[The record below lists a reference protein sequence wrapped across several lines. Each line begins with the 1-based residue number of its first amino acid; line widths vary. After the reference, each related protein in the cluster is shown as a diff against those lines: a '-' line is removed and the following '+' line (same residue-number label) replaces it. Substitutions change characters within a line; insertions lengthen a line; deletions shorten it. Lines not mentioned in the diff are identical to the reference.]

1 MSHRLALEVEHLLAA
16 DEAVILVTVAAARGS
31 TPRAEG
37 TRMAVARIAI
47 FGTIGGGRLEW
58 EAIARARDMI
68 AAGKASDRI
77 ELPLGPAVGQCCG
90 GHVVLN
96 LNRADEATVAELVR
110 QEARERQA
118 EPQVVVFGA
127 GHVGKALIRALAPL
141 PLRVLWSDTRAQEFP
156 PAVGDRV
163 QVDLSDPVEIAR
175 GAERGAA
182 AVVMTHSHALDF
194 TITELALGR
203 GDLAYVGLIGSRTK
217 RRRFE
222 RWFIARDGD
231 SALLDRLVS
240 PIGDLGVSDKRP
252 EVIAAL
258 VTAEIL
264 QALDRQGQTSS
275 EPAPEPAT
283 ERQKEGAV

>member
-1 MSHRLALEVEHLLAA
+1 MSHRLAQEVEHLLAA
-16 DEAVILVTVAAARGS
+16 GEPVIVVTVAAARGS

-37 TRMAVARIAI
+37 TRMAVARTAI

-58 EAIARARDMI
+58 EAIGRARDMI
-68 AAGKASDRI
+68 AAGQSSYRL
-77 ELPLGPAVGQCCG
+77 EMPLGPAVGQCCG

-96 LNRADEATVAELVR
+96 LNRADGATVAGLAR
-110 QEARERQA
+110 QEARERQDQ
-118 EPQVVVFGA
+118 PQVVVFGA
-127 GHVGKALIRALAPL
+127 GHVGKALIRTLAPL
-141 PLRVLWSDTRAQEFP
+141 PLRVLWSDTRAEEFP
-156 PAVGDRV
+156 AAVGDRV
-163 QVDLSDPVEIAR
+163 RVDQSDPVEIAR

-194 TITELALGR
+194 AITELALSR

-222 RWFIARDGD
+222 RWFAARDGD
-231 SALLDRLVS
+231 TARLDRLVS

-258 VTAEIL
+258 VTVEIL
-264 QALDRQGQTSS
+264 QALDRHGRSVA
-275 EPAPEPAT
+275 EGAPEHAT

>member
-1 MSHRLALEVEHLLAA
+1 MSHRLAQEVEHLLAA
-16 DEAVILVTVAAARGS
+16 GEAVILVTVAAAKGS

-37 TRMAVARIAI
+37 TRMAVARATI

-68 AAGKASDRI
+68 AKGQTSDRI
-77 ELPLGPAVGQCCG
+77 EMPLGPAVGQCCG
-90 GHVVLN
+90 VHVVLN
-96 LNRADEATVAELVR
+96 LNRADQAMVAGLAR
-110 QEARERQA
+110 QEARERQD
-118 EPQVVVFGA
+118 EPQVVIFGA
-127 GHVGKALIRALAPL
+127 GHVGKALIRALTPL
-141 PLRVLWSDTRAQEFP
+141 PLRVLWSDTRTQEFP
-156 PAVGDRV
+156 AAVGDRV

-182 AVVMTHSHALDF
+182 VVVMTHSHALDF
-194 TITELALGR
+194 AITELALGR

-222 RWFIARDGD
+222 RWFAARDGD
-231 SALLDRLVS
+231 PARLDRLVS

-264 QALDRQGQTSS
+264 QVLDRQGQSVA
-275 EPAPEPAT
+275 EPAA

>member
-1 MSHRLALEVEHLLAA
+1 MSHGLAQEVEHQLAA
-16 DEAVILVTVAAARGS
+16 GEAVILVTVAAARGS

-37 TRMAVARIAI
+37 TRMAVARTAI

-58 EAIARARDMI
+58 EAIGRARDMI
-68 AAGKASDRI
+68 AAGQASDRI

-96 LNRADEATVAELVR
+96 LNRADQATVAGLA
-110 QEARERQA
+110 QLEARERQEA
-118 EPQVVVFGA
+118 PQVVVFGA

-156 PAVGDRV
+156 AAVGDRI
-163 QVDLSDPVEIAR
+163 QVDMSDPMEIAR

-182 AVVMTHSHALDF
+182 VVVMTHSHALDF
-194 TITELALGR
+194 AITESALGR

-222 RWFIARDGD
+222 RWFAARDGD
-231 SALLDRLVS
+231 PALLDRLVS

-264 QALDRQGQTSS
+264 QALDRQERSI
-275 EPAPEPAT
+275 PEHAA
-283 ERQKEGAV
+283 ERQIEGAV